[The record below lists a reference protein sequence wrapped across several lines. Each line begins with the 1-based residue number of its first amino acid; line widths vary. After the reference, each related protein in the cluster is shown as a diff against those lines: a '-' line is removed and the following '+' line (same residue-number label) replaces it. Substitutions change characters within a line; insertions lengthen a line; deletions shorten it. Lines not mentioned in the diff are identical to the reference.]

1 MSTEQIIFRDA
12 FDGTLDSGWSWLRER
27 PDDWRVQNGGLEI
40 CVRPGV
46 KDTVQN
52 ALLRPAPDRGKG
64 DYAIEVT
71 IANHTHPTQQY
82 EQAGITWYH
91 NGEPVFKEVKELID
105 GDLYIIPGKKPVR
118 TQSVACASSSRPA
131 LGKRSIA
138 PRANPHSK
146 PRLRATFPRRAM
158 IKSVSNAT
166 TARKK
171 ATTGYA
177 FQTFASNAC
186 KRTKTS
192 RSRRKPR

>member
-12 FDGTLDSGWSWLRER
+12 FDGALDSGWSWLRER

-118 TQSVACASSSRPA
+118 TQSV
-131 LGKRSIA
+131 
-138 PRANPHSK
+138 
-146 PRLRATFPRRAM
+146 RLRLVVTASTWEAQYRAEGE
-158 IKSVSNAT
+158 S
-166 TARKK
+166 
-171 ATTGYA
+171 A
-177 FQTFASNAC
+177 FQTAFQGDLPPPGDDQVSIQCYNGPEEGNHWIRFSDFC
-186 KRTKTS
+186 IKRL
-192 RSRRKPR
+192 